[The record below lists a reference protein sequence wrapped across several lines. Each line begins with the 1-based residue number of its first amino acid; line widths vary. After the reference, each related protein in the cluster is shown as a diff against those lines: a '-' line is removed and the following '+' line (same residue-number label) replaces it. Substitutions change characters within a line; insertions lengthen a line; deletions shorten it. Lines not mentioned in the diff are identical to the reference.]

1 MIKFEDCR
9 LGETNEALAIDTS
22 EQVAQVSME
31 MVRQGKRTLDIISRE
46 LDPAIYNT
54 AEFTAA
60 VKQLVLQSRNNRV
73 RVLVH
78 EPLRIAKR
86 GHRLVDLAMHL
97 SSFIEIRV
105 PDREYADFNEAILVV
120 DSTGYIH
127 RINGDR
133 YETKLNFNDGRTARI
148 LTRQFDDM
156 WEKSRTDQ
164 NFKRTHI

>member
-1 MIKFEDCR
+1 MFKIENCK
-9 LGETNEALAIDTS
+9 LGETDEAYAVDTS
-22 EQVAQVSME
+22 EAVGLAALE

-46 LDPAIYNT
+46 LDPTIYNS
-54 AEFTAA
+54 ADFTEA
-60 VKQLVLQSRNNRV
+60 VKQLVLRSRNTKV
-73 RVLVH
+73 RILVY
-78 EPLRIAKR
+78 EPMRIAKR

-97 SSFIEIRV
+97 SSFIDIRV
-105 PDREYADFNEAILVV
+105 PDREYADFNESILVV

-133 YETKLNFNDGRTARI
+133 YETKLNFNDGRTSRI
-148 LTRQFDDM
+148 FTRQFDDM

>member
-1 MIKFEDCR
+1 MIKFEDCN
-9 LGETNEALAIDTS
+9 LGETDQALAVDTS
-22 EQVAQVSME
+22 EDVSLATLE
-31 MVRQGKRTLDIISRE
+31 MVKQGKRTLDIISRE
-46 LDPAIYNT
+46 LDPALYNT
-54 AEFTAA
+54 AEFTEA
-60 VKQLVLQSRNNRV
+60 VKQLVLKSRNTKV
-73 RVLVH
+73 RILVH

-86 GHRLVDLAMHL
+86 GHRLVDLAMQL
-97 SSFIEIRV
+97 SSFMEIRV

-133 YETKLNFNDGRTARI
+133 YETKLNFNDGRTSRI

-156 WEKSRTDQ
+156 WERSKTDQ